1 MTISPS
7 CRAFAPICA
16 STRKILVLPKN
27 KFIGNTRNS
36 QKELDIGHW
45 RSLEVI
51 GGHWRSLEVDS
62 DQSKACSDDKRRFV
76 DGRME
81 WDGMDIISR
90 R

>member
-1 MTISPS
+1 MVVLGSHWWS
-7 CRAFAPICA
+7 
-16 STRKILVLPKN
+16 LVA
-27 KFIGNTRNS
+27 IGS
-36 QKELDIGHW
+36 
-45 RSLEVI
+45 
-51 GGHWRSLEVDS
+51 HWRSLEVDS